1 MPTPLPEKTLASR
14 ILEKIGEDRV
24 TVRPRWEFLFKNYVF
39 WFLGTVA
46 VLLGAVAFSAAIFEV
61 ENAGWQYFSATHGD
75 FVTFFFAAAPFLW
88 AAALLLFVALGYVN
102 IRRTSRGYRYP
113 LAVIALGAILTSVTL
128 GTALYVAG
136 YGGDIEEVIGDHPP
150 FYRPVLAAE
159 RSWWSDPEKGLL
171 GGVVISVAPDTA
183 SFTLKDFSG
192 QVWTIDSTDVR
203 GPDLVALLRGGSVR
217 IAGVPMPPGSTSP
230 FHACFVFP
238 WHTFGVVPNIP
249 GMPFFFIASTSEKI
263 LNVARSEECRSIGSY
278 KQLHALDR
286 AGL

>member
-1 MPTPLPEKTLASR
+1 MPTPLPEKSLTSR
-14 ILEKIGEDRV
+14 ILEKIGEDGVR
-24 TVRPRWEFLFKNYVF
+24 VRPRWEFLFKNYFF

-46 VLLGAVAFSAAIFEV
+46 VLLGAFAFSAAIFEV
-61 ENAGWQYFSATHGD
+61 ENAGWQYFPATHGD
-75 FVTFFFAAAPFLW
+75 FMTFFFAAAPFLW
-88 AAALLLFVALGYVN
+88 AGALLLFVILGYIN

-113 LAVIALGAILTSVTL
+113 LAVIALGAIMTSVTL
-128 GTALYVAG
+128 GSALYVAG

-150 FYRPVLAAE
+150 FYRPVLLAE
-159 RSWWSDPEKGLL
+159 RSWWSDPARGLL
-171 GGVVISVAPDTA
+171 GGVVVSVASDTT

-192 QVWTIDSTDVR
+192 RVWTIDSTDVR
-203 GPDLVALLRGGSVR
+203 GADLAALLRGGSVR
-217 IAGVPMPPGSTSP
+217 IAGVPVLQGSTSP

-238 WHTFGVVPNIP
+238 WRTFGGVSSVP
-249 GMPFFFIASTSEKI
+249 GMPFSFIASTSEKI